1 MGIRITSLRVI
12 SAASCLACL
21 LAATAAGRVA
31 HAQPASAQPAPLPA
45 QESAGLSSRAP
56 WSVVEAGADLA
67 MQALTHLGVPYR
79 FGGQDPQRGF
89 DCSGLVRHVAQA
101 ALGLDLPRTAEAMA
115 RIGKS
120 VAREALQVG
129 DLVFF
134 NTRGRRYSHVGIYIG
149 EGRFVHAPAR
159 RGQVRV
165 EDVDGRYWQ
174 TRFNGARRLAVSA
187 PVEPASEPLQW
198 RPVASEPPNAPLT
211 AVPAV
216 PPTAPLPAPRADP
229 GDHEPGA

>member
-1 MGIRITSLRVI
+1 MRVRITSLRVI

-31 HAQPASAQPAPLPA
+31 HAQPALLPA
-45 QESAGLSSRAP
+45 QETAAPMSRAP

-115 RIGKS
+115 RIGQS

-159 RGQVRV
+159 RGLVRV

-187 PVEPASEPLQW
+187 PVEQASESLQW
-198 RPVASEPPNAPLT
+198 RPITSEQPAPT
-211 AVPAV
+211 AA
-216 PPTAPLPAPRADP
+216 PTAPPPAPRTDP
-229 GDHEPGA
+229 GVREPGA